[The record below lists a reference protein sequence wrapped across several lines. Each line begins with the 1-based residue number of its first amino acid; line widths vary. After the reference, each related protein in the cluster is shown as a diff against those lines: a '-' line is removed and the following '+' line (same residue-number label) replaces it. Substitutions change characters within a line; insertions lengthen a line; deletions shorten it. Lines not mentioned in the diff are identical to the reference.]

1 MVKTFLFQWRNI
13 KRKLCKKSKR
23 KLINKKEE
31 FAILIKPS
39 DTVFLS
45 YEIPIQDKFIWSERA
60 IELIIYSTKEKNSF
74 SIENLN
80 IMTIERSYSKLKAIK
95 IKGLLNNNNN
105 QSKQKLTIENTILFS
120 YTNASP
126 FKKKDLTSKAQ
137 YKKFNNTFTEP
148 STHKN
153 QLFNYLPKIS
163 KHSSPMANSRNLNFT
178 FTNTIN
184 QEMLQL
190 NVQYESMKRDLIE
203 LNPILKVN
211 SSLREQFFINVS
223 EGKEEKYIF
232 IKNLY
237 NIINDNPLFT
247 KPKNKFKNVPVP
259 NMTLN
264 AHLHQSSNKQK
275 INRQNFNGI
284 RKMTKSASGSHIK
297 RNGLNFLEGV
307 NIK

>member
-126 FKKKDLTSKAQ
+126 FKK
-137 YKKFNNTFTEP
+137 
-148 STHKN
+148 
-153 QLFNYLPKIS
+153 
-163 KHSSPMANSRNLNFT
+163 RLN
-178 FTNTIN
+178 
-184 QEMLQL
+184 E
-190 NVQYESMKRDLIE
+190 
-203 LNPILKVN
+203 
-211 SSLREQFFINVS
+211 
-223 EGKEEKYIF
+223 
-232 IKNLY
+232 
-237 NIINDNPLFT
+237 
-247 KPKNKFKNVPVP
+247 
-259 NMTLN
+259 
-264 AHLHQSSNKQK
+264 QSSVQK
-275 INRQNFNGI
+275 I
-284 RKMTKSASGSHIK
+284 
-297 RNGLNFLEGV
+297 
-307 NIK
+307 

>member
-60 IELIIYSTKEKNSF
+60 IELNINSTKEKNSF
-74 SIENLN
+74 SFENLN

-264 AHLHQSSNKQK
+264 VYLHQSSNKQK